1 MWDNPGMNWKRT
13 IGLAVFLSVS
23 AYFFME
29 PTAQE
34 HRPLVKKSFLPN
46 RLPASLHS
54 KVAGPKNNGTELSQ
68 SGLSAEKVAA
78 ITQLRDFHA
87 SRPAFNEENI
97 QKRQMMLE
105 ELVKDPKETVRI
117 FSELMRKSN
126 DDGLK
131 SFLLNLTMNTK
142 LEDEEKAEIFLA
154 RLKAGASFSQAGL
167 VSDEQ
172 MSFMIGLIHLS
183 RLENQEVRKQA
194 IEDLKEES
202 TLTSSAG
209 FRAIFKDYFQEVI

>member
-1 MWDNPGMNWKRT
+1 MNWKRT
-13 IGLAVFLSVS
+13 IGLAAFLSVS

-29 PTAQE
+29 PKTQE
-34 HRPLVKKSFLPN
+34 HPRLVKKSFLLN
-46 RLPASLHS
+46 CLPASIKS
-54 KVAGPKNNGTELSQ
+54 KVADPKNNGTELSQ
-68 SGLSAEKVAA
+68 SGLSAKKVAA

-87 SRPAFNEENI
+87 SHPAFTEENI

-105 ELVKDPKETVRI
+105 ALVKDPQETVKV
-117 FSELMRKSN
+117 FAELMQKSN

-154 RLKAGASFSQAGL
+154 RLKAGAIFSKEGL

-172 MSFMIGLIHLS
+172 MSFMIGLTHLS
-183 RLENQEVRKQA
+183 RLENQEVKKQA

-202 TLTSSAG
+202 TLTRSAG
-209 FRAIFKDYFQEVI
+209 FRAIFKDYFNEVIL

>member
-1 MWDNPGMNWKRT
+1 ML
-13 IGLAVFLSVS
+13 IFLW
-23 AYFFME
+23 
-29 PTAQE
+29 
-34 HRPLVKKSFLPN
+34 
-46 RLPASLHS
+46 

-105 ELVKDPKETVRI
+105 ELVKDPKETVKI

-172 MSFMIGLIHLS
+172 MSFMIGLTHLS
-183 RLENQEVRKQA
+183 RLENQEVKKQA